1 MSVFDMDERNS
12 DTSGLLG
19 GLVARLRGGRL
30 LSRYSQPDPP
40 ADVARL
46 AWRGLQALAPHITN
60 PATYAP
66 LPPPSWTP
74 TPEGKLPSADRDP
87 RVEGVMS
94 DIVNIG
100 IALAPVPGAG
110 PAVGAARWLPGLM
123 RRGVPTAEAL
133 ASKSPAMYNPP
144 LKALRPF
151 EADYPRGTPTDAG
164 GQLPTTSK
172 DDRSPPNTWSVEEWW
187 AEKTKPSRQRNLTP
201 LQRQQRAELLR
212 LFRRAKWD
220 KTLVLL
226 R

>member
-1 MSVFDMDERNS
+1 MSVFDMDERDS

-133 ASKSPAMYNPP
+133 ASKSP
-144 LKALRPF
+144 R
-151 EADYPRGTPTDAG
+151 D
-164 GQLPTTSK
+164 
-172 DDRSPPNTWSVEEWW
+172 V
-187 AEKTKPSRQRNLTP
+187 
-201 LQRQQRAELLR
+201 
-212 LFRRAKWD
+212 
-220 KTLVLL
+220 
-226 R
+226 